1 MRLMT
6 LAVLGGL
13 VAASA
18 AATAAPPMPASPP
31 VDRDVHAVQDRL
43 LPRFFGGG
51 DDGEGRDRAEMALR
65 IEQLEQQVR
74 MLTGQV
80 ETLAFTVRRLER
92 ALEAD
97 GRLPPRGDAAPPAT
111 GAVAPPTTTARI
123 PPSDGGPLDLSA
135 LNRGLSEV
143 SPSSPVRATPEP
155 VSTPALRN
163 ARQLLSSGRYAMAA
177 QEARQVLLDNPSGPV
192 AGEARFLLGEV
203 LLAQGSYRNAA
214 NLFLENYTN
223 DPGGARAPASL
234 LKLSSALNG
243 LGEREA
249 ACSSLE
255 EFFGAYPNIDAELR
269 AEAEREQQAANCT

>member
-1 MRLMT
+1 M
-6 LAVLGGL
+6 AK
-13 VAASA
+13 AAIGRKWRC
-18 AATAAPPMPASPP
+18 ASSTPGSGAGAH
-31 VDRDVHAVQDRL
+31 R
-43 LPRFFGGG
+43 
-51 DDGEGRDRAEMALR
+51 
-65 IEQLEQQVR
+65 
-74 MLTGQV
+74 QV
-80 ETLAFTVRRLER
+80 ETSAFTVRPPRA
-92 ALEAD
+92 ALEAERAPAAAR
-97 GRLPPRGDAAPPAT
+97 GRRLQPPH